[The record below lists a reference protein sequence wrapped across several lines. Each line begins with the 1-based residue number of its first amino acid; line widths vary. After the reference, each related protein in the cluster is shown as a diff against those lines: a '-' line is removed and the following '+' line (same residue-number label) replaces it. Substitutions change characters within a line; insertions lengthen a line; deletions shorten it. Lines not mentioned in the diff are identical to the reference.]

1 MAQAAVLLLVAIG
14 APHRASAALDDDA
27 CNKLRTERQ
36 ALMVLGIDKYFVKG
50 AEWAKAN
57 LTVADLNLVKRY
69 LDVYEQLKFRCEKI
83 VAIAEPDE
91 LGGTGDDD
99 GTASAGNARPCRSGV
114 RARRIR
120 WTRKSLPNRA
130 GPRQRRKRAR
140 TQPMRRP
147 SASGLRQLCQSVKI
161 RTPDPDFSLLPGLT
175 LAIGRKLRYIASNT
189 W

>member
-1 MAQAAVLLLVAIG
+1 MLLNPLWRLRMAQAAVLLLVAIG

-99 GTASAGNARPCRSGV
+99 GTASAGNAPPMPERRSGKTDKMDAKKPAKPSGTAPAAKAGQNAANAATFSIGPAATVPV
-114 RARRIR
+114 R
-120 WTRKSLPNRA
+120 
-130 GPRQRRKRAR
+130 
-140 TQPMRRP
+140 
-147 SASGLRQLCQSVKI
+147 
-161 RTPDPDFSLLPGLT
+161 
-175 LAIGRKLRYIASNT
+175 
-189 W
+189 